1 MEKIYVFNIHDEKTL
16 EAMIKWYD
24 QGSKTATYVRK
35 EVMRLYRERRSEMY
49 QVPKEWSEEV
59 AQPLIDIVCNRPV
72 EVPG

>member
-1 MEKIYVFNIHDEKTL
+1 MEKIYVFNINDEETL

-24 QGSKTATYVRK
+24 RGSNTATYIQK
-35 EVMRLYRERRSEMY
+35 EVMRLYRQRWSEMY

-59 AQPLIDIVCNRPV
+59 AQPLINIICKRPV

>member
-1 MEKIYVFNIHDEKTL
+1 MEKIYVFNIDDEKTL

-24 QGSKTATYVRK
+24 RGSNTATYIQK
-35 EVMRLYRERRSEMY
+35 EVMRLYRKRRSEMY

-59 AQPLIDIVCNRPV
+59 AQPLIDIVCKRPV